1 MPPDTTPLAPP
12 PAKVAEVFDAM
23 PPPSRILAMEL
34 RALVLTVATE
44 RGIKL
49 EETLKWGEPAYLP
62 GPGGTT
68 VRIGPDKAGEHVKLL
83 VNCRT
88 SLIDDWRKIFDDR
101 LTFEGSR
108 AVLVPV
114 AQALDT
120 DALALCIASALTYH
134 QKKRA
139 R

>member
-1 MPPDTTPLAPP
+1 MPSDATPLAPP
-12 PAKVAEVFDAM
+12 PPRIAEVFDAM
-23 PPPSRILAMEL
+23 SPASRTRATEL
-34 RALVLTVATE
+34 RALVLAVAAD
-44 RGIKL
+44 RDIML

-62 GPGGTT
+62 GPEGTT
-68 VRIGPDKAGEHVKLL
+68 VRIGPGKAGDHVKLL

-88 SLIDDWRKIFDDR
+88 SLVADWRKLFEDR

-134 QKKRA
+134 QQKRA